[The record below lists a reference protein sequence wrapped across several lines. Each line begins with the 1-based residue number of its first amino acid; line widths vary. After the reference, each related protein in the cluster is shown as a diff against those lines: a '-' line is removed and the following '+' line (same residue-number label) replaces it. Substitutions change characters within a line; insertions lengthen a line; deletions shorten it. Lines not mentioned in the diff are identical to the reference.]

1 MRTSCG
7 GMKGETREEDKMGH
21 YYYGVVPKYKLLVRM
36 GSSHF
41 DGEFFNPSAPED
53 EAEEGFWLLEG
64 IMTKKVKDLGVL
76 TLSSGRKIAKM
87 VECLKEFVANPY
99 EYCVWY
105 LFTRTKLITEII
117 PEERREEF
125 KGFKTMDFY
134 MEE

>member
-1 MRTSCG
+1 
-7 GMKGETREEDKMGH
+7 MGC
-21 YYYGVVPKYKLLVRM
+21 
-36 GSSHF
+36 SHF
-41 DGEFFNPSAPED
+41 NGDYFNPSAPE
-53 EAEEGFWLLEG
+53 EESEEGFWVLEG

-87 VECLKEFVANPY
+87 VECLKEFVATPY

-125 KGFKTMDFY
+125 EGYQSIDFY
-134 MEE
+134 EGD